1 MFADTPLTH
10 DSWRAESE
18 EEKNDFGFKT
28 SPNNKIRPNLI
39 MFCFQRVTL
48 PLDLQN
54 LLIVA
59 SIESIYSGA
68 LTRVEAQLKRTA
80 LLLLKYQA

>member
-1 MFADTPLTH
+1 
-10 DSWRAESE
+10 
-18 EEKNDFGFKT
+18 
-28 SPNNKIRPNLI
+28 

>member
-1 MFADTPLTH
+1 MPLTH

-18 EEKNDFGFKT
+18 EGKNDFGFKT

-59 SIESIYSGA
+59 SSYVSFFNGDSFF
-68 LTRVEAQLKRTA
+68 
-80 LLLLKYQA
+80 YYFNSFH